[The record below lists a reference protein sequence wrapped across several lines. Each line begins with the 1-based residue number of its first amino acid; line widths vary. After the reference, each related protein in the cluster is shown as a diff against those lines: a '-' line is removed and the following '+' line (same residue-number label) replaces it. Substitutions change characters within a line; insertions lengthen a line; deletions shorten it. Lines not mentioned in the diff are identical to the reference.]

1 MDAQQFLAEFGHIA
15 NAPGG
20 VARLRELVYQFAVT
34 GRLTAQREED
44 GNADVVLN
52 NVARTR
58 QHLINEKKFKRS
70 PKLESA
76 PLTPPAISIPPSW
89 RWSRLLDLGE
99 INPRNQ
105 VEEDAETV
113 VMATFVPMAAVS
125 ELHSIPIAGEVR
137 PWSQISKGYTHFAN
151 GDVLLA
157 KITPCFENGKSAVV
171 QGLEYNIGS
180 GSTEFHVFRPIS
192 EDVNPA
198 YVYLFVRSPLFRAK
212 GEASM
217 TGTAG
222 QKRLPTDY
230 FALCAMPLPSTEEQ
244 SRIVAKVD
252 ELMALC
258 DQLEAQQ
265 QKRRTLQN
273 HLRQATLQAVAT
285 SQSPHELQESWQ
297 RLQANFGQLFSAPDD
312 VVAFKGLI
320 LDLAV
325 SGNLSDVEYR
335 HHSTGAELLE
345 AIAERRISWS
355 HEAESQEK
363 KEAQT
368 MLKKLRT
375 QQVNPPETN
384 LPVHW
389 AWATF
394 LQVSQAV
401 VDCHNKTAPY
411 VANGIHLVRTTDIR
425 NGEMNLTNT
434 KKVTEET
441 FDYWSRR
448 MPPKAGDIFF
458 TREAP
463 MGEAAIVP
471 EGEKVCL
478 GQRTMLLR
486 LFPELF
492 NNRFLLYVIRSPSF
506 QTRMVEAA
514 IGMTVKH
521 LRVGGV
527 EDLVVPVPPK
537 PEQDAIVS
545 IIDALF
551 EICDRFE
558 KQLSKKQH
566 ISENLVTSS
575 VAALTGI
582 AIEQEEEPMKAPQ
595 TELVAPVRLGTPPDV
610 KAQAPLA
617 TILARHNGEMSA
629 KDLWQRFGGEI
640 DAFYAQLKAEVA
652 HGWLLEPAPAEMR
665 EKAES

>member
-1 MDAQQFLAEFGHIA
+1 MDAQQFLTEFGHIT

-20 VARLRELVYQFAVT
+20 IARLRELVYQFAVT
-34 GRLTAQREED
+34 GRLTAQRDED

-105 VEEDAETV
+105 VDEDTETV
-113 VMATFVPMAAVS
+113 VMATFLPMAAVS
-125 ELHSIPIAGEVR
+125 ELHSIPITGEVR
-137 PWSQISKGYTHFAN
+137 PWSEIKKGYTHFAN

-230 FALCAMPLPSTEEQ
+230 FALCAMPLPPTEEQ

-258 DQLEAQQ
+258 DQLETQQ

-273 HLRQATLQAVAT
+273 HLRQATLQAVAA
-285 SQSPHELQESWQ
+285 SQSPNELQETWQ
-297 RLQANFGQLFSAPDD
+297 RLQANFDQLFSLPEDVDALREAVLGLAIAGYLSEASIKDEKVVDFIKRNESSKQARLNSGEMKRKKASATDVYQLELEVPDHWAKAALEDLFQFIDYRGKTPPKTESGVVLVTAKNVRPRRLNKEPIEYISEKSYQEWMTRGFPKLGDLLFTTEAPLGN
-312 VVAFKGLI
+312 VARIEEEPTFALAQRVINFQPFSNLNTKCVMYFMMSPIYQSL
-320 LDLAV
+320 LDI
-325 SGNLSDVEYR
+325 N
-335 HHSTGAELLE
+335 STGMTAKGIKAAKLKQLELP
-345 AIAERRISWS
+345 IPPI
-355 HEAESQEK
+355 QE
-363 KEAQT
+363 
-368 MLKKLRT
+368 
-375 QQVNPPETN
+375 QQ
-384 LPVHW
+384 
-389 AWATF
+389 
-394 LQVSQAV
+394 
-401 VDCHNKTAPY
+401 
-411 VANGIHLVRTTDIR
+411 R
-425 NGEMNLTNT
+425 
-434 KKVTEET
+434 
-441 FDYWSRR
+441 
-448 MPPKAGDIFF
+448 
-458 TREAP
+458 
-463 MGEAAIVP
+463 
-471 EGEKVCL
+471 
-478 GQRTMLLR
+478 
-486 LFPELF
+486 
-492 NNRFLLYVIRSPSF
+492 
-506 QTRMVEAA
+506 
-514 IGMTVKH
+514 
-521 LRVGGV
+521 
-527 EDLVVPVPPK
+527 
-537 PEQDAIVS
+537 IVS
-545 IIDALF
+545 RIEQLLSVCDELEGSLRSAGKIATALA
-551 EICDRFE
+551 
-558 KQLSKKQH
+558 
-566 ISENLVTSS
+566 TAS
-575 VAALTGI
+575 VSALTGI